1 MEKALSFL
9 IVSIKPLHFHSAVA
23 FFLGIK
29 KLEGY
34 LLDLLNPYKKEKSSF
49 GVLGQRKCSLL
60 IDEMYVM
67 TER

>member
-1 MEKALSFL
+1 MEKALSLL
-9 IVSIKPLHFHSAVA
+9 IVSIKPLHCHSAVA
-23 FFLGIK
+23 FLWIK